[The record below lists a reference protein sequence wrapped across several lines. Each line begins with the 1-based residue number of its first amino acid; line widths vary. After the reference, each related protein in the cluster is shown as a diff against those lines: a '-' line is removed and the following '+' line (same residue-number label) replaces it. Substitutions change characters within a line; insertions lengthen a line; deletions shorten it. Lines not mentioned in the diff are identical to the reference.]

1 MSKLSKL
8 KHIGFLTYLNDAFK
22 NTYYKY
28 LISDEK
34 LINKRFNE
42 RLGRD
47 VNLKNPQMFN
57 DKLQWLKLY
66 WHDPIATTC
75 ADKYEVREYVKNKI
89 GDKYLNELLRVY
101 ESVDEIK
108 IDTLPNSFVLK
119 GTHGSG
125 YNIVCKDKNNMDWK
139 KEFKKMKR
147 WLKQDY
153 SLSKKEWVYK
163 DIKPRII
170 CEKYMEDSSGK
181 PPKDYKVFCFD
192 GEPKLIQVD
201 IDRFGQ
207 HKQNFYDT
215 NWNFKNVEIENPASK
230 EAIVEKPEKLEEM
243 LQLSKILT
251 SSFPHARADFYDW
264 DGKIIFGEI
273 TFFHHSGMGKF
284 NPPEFEVE
292 MGSYINLPAKKYES
306 E

>member
-1 MSKLSKL
+1 VKNRRFIDNNIFLSLMYDKI
-8 KHIGFLTYLNDAFK
+8 KQF
-22 NTYYKY
+22 YYKNFFT
-28 LISDEK
+28 DES
-34 LINKRFNE
+34 LINKKFNK

-47 VNLKNPQMFN
+47 ANLLKPERYN
-57 DKLQWLKLY
+57 DKLQWLKLNWY
-66 WHDPIATTC
+66 DPMATIC
-75 ADKYEVREYVKNKI
+75 ADKYEVRKIIKKKI
-89 GDKYLNELLRVY
+89 GEQYVNELLGVY
-101 ESVDEIK
+101 ESVDDICIE
-108 IDTLPNSFVLK
+108 DLPKSFVLK

-125 YNIVCKDKNNMDWK
+125 FNIICKDKNKLDWK
-139 KEFKKMKR
+139 YEFKKMRR
-147 WLKQDY
+147 WIRINY
-153 SLSKKEWVYK
+153 YWANREWVYK

-170 CEKYMEDSSGK
+170 CEKYMEDRSGK

-201 IDRFGQ
+201 IDRFDQ

-215 NWNFKNVEIENPASK
+215 NWNFRNVEIEKPAAK

-292 MGSYINLPAKKYES
+292 MGSYIKLPAKKYES